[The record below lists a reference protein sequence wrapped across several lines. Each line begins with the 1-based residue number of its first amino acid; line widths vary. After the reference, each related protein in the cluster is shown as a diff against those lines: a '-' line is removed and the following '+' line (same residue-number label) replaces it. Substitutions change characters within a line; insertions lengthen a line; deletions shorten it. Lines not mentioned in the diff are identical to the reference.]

1 MKQSR
6 ERLISSWFQTIQST
20 VVRRKV
26 ERNSHIMSQE
36 AEIDKLSPLR
46 FCSIPTASPWV
57 SVPHSRVVLL
67 PLVDRLWKHS
77 QTYLETLYL
86 ILNLVKLSIKI
97 RHHKYQKEIT

>member
-1 MKQSR
+1 M
-6 ERLISSWFQTIQST
+6 T
-20 VVRRKV
+20 
-26 ERNSHIMSQE
+26 SQE
-36 AEIDKLSPLR
+36 AEIDTLPPLR
-46 FCSIPTASPWV
+46 FCSVPTASPWV